1 MKGIEARLNK
11 PKFKDGRAA
20 NVTDLRLTKRGKR
33 SDKVKV

>member
-11 PKFKDGRAA
+11 PKFNGGRAA
-20 NVTDLRLTKRGKR
+20 NVTDLRLTKRRKR